1 MPAQLANE
9 SFRADHV
16 RFGNSVG
23 AIVQVLMRSDVPTA
37 EAFFRDHLG
46 SEALWY
52 EAAILGVAYSLIRGT
67 YREIRIEKIGKPN
80 AVSLGRE
87 SQQAAV
93 GIERIASSSF
103 QKLEAAFLTTIDE
116 AFANSAVH
124 PKHKVQGVRAEARDL
139 HDLGDPAGV
148 EAAQS
153 GSRLDVFKGQH

>member
-23 AIVQVLMRSDVPTA
+23 AVVQVLMRSDVPTA

-67 YREIRIEKIGKPN
+67 YREIRIEKIDKPN

-93 GIERIASSSF
+93 GIERIASSRF
-103 QKLEAAFLTTIDE
+103 QKLEAAFL
-116 AFANSAVH
+116 SAINQIGCWSDYLRSCRWVCRR
-124 PKHKVQGVRAEARDL
+124 VGIRRAAERRNRSPRYLRETRPHAL
-139 HDLGDPAGV
+139 YLP
-148 EAAQS
+148 E
-153 GSRLDVFKGQH
+153 

>member
-23 AIVQVLMRSDVPTA
+23 AIVQVLMRSDVSTA

-46 SEALWY
+46 SDALLY
-52 EAAILGVAYSLIRGT
+52 EAAILYSLIRGT

-93 GIERIASSSF
+93 GIECIASSRF
-103 QKLEAAFLTTIDE
+103 QKLEAAFL
-116 AFANSAVH
+116 SAINQIGCWSDYLRSCRWVCRR
-124 PKHKVQGVRAEARDL
+124 VGIRRAAERRNRSPRYLRQTRPHAL
-139 HDLGDPAGV
+139 YPP
-148 EAAQS
+148 E
-153 GSRLDVFKGQH
+153 